1 MSKIKHLFE
10 ISKQW
15 TQSFLMGEPFEYE
28 DFYNT
33 FSDKDKETIENKL
46 HDKSYWS
53 KRNAF
58 LENIDVSK
66 EWENLEEKINV
77 KKKQFHIYK
86 YAAVITVILGVSS
99 FFLLID
105 KSDDLNTPTKIETK
119 IVAGSDKATLTLDDG
134 KQVVLNTDKTYK
146 NKYASAE
153 KNKLHYNNTSSDSVK
168 TLTYNYLTIPK
179 GGQFQIELSDGTL
192 VWLNSESKLKYP
204 VHFISGQTR
213 EVELIYGEAYFEVSH
228 SSKHNGD
235 HYSVITNNQTVE
247 VLGTKFNIRAYKE
260 ENIYTTLTQGS
271 IAISKEEQR
280 EILSPGEQAIN
291 SKNSKLVI
299 KQVDTDYE
307 IAWKNGLFMFEQEP
321 LYKMMI
327 KLSRWYDM
335 EFVFENEQKRMY
347 NFSGVLNREDD
358 VIKLL
363 KTLEKTKEVT
373 FEIQGN
379 MIIIK

>member
-15 TQSFLMGEPFEYE
+15 TKSFLMGEPFEYE
-28 DFYNT
+28 DSYNT

-46 HDKSYWS
+46 YDKSYWI